1 MRSVPVPLFH
11 AHSLLSFSLSF
22 TLSFPPSLPPIQ
34 RRLVHSLSLSCALLS
49 SPLPLSLSPLLPLFS
64 VTLAHAHELS
74 PSVPLSISVSFHD
87 YAPRA
92 RRSER
97 RVRERTET
105 APPPRLTRSFAPA
118 AHSVFVRLS
127 TYLSRSLSRPSRQSI
142 VGISRDNGIAGT
154 RTRHAL
160 PGKRAEVMRAIF
172 VNLPFPS
179 AREKMER

>member
-11 AHSLLSFSLSF
+11 VHSLLSFFLSF
-22 TLSFPPSLPPIQ
+22 TLSLPPSDPTTSRSLAFPLVRSPI
-34 RRLVHSLSLSCALLS
+34 VPSPSLS
-49 SPLPLSLSPLLPLFS
+49 LSLSPLLPLFS
-64 VTLAHAHELS
+64 VTLAHAHEPS

-105 APPPRLTRSFAPA
+105 APPPRLTRSFARA

-127 TYLSRSLSRPSRQSI
+127 TYLSRSLSPVRLVSPSS
-142 VGISRDNGIAGT
+142 VYHGT
-154 RTRHAL
+154 TASQVHAHATL
-160 PGKRAEVMRAIF
+160 YRGK
-172 VNLPFPS
+172 
-179 AREKMER
+179 ERR